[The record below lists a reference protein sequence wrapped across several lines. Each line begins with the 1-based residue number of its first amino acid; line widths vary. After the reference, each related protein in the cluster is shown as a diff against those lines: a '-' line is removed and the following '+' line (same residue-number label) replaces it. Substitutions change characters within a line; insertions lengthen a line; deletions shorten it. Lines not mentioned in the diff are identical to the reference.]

1 MNNELLV
8 VRVAI
13 PLKPSQFNV
22 LTENIIIQKTTGT
35 VVLPHYCEALVVPK
49 DIEVKFE
56 NGAKKVK
63 DYNLVQK
70 AYDLLQ
76 KFHDSPIV
84 GISEIEEAIG
94 YLGEAL
100 E

>member
-8 VRVAI
+8 VRVCVG
-13 PLKPSQFNV
+13 LKPSHFAS
-22 LTENIIIQKTTGT
+22 LMENIALQKTTGT
-35 VVLPHYCEALVVPK
+35 VVLPHYCEVLVVPK

-56 NGAKKVK
+56 NDAKKLK
-63 DYNLVQK
+63 DYNPVQK

>member
-8 VRVAI
+8 VRVCVG
-13 PLKPSQFNV
+13 LKPSQFES
-22 LTENIIIQKTTGT
+22 LMENIALQKTTGT

-56 NGAKKVK
+56 NGVKKQK
-63 DYNLVQK
+63 SYNPVQK

-76 KFHDSPIV
+76 KFYDSRVI
-84 GISEIEEAIG
+84 ISSEIEEAIG